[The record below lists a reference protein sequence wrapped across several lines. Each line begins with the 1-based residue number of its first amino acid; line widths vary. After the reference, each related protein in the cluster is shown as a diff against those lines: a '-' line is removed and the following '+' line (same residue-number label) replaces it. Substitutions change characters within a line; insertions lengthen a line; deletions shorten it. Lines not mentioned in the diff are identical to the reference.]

1 MLHPPLMKKKPKQ
14 PNDNR
19 RLARTRGLIRVPG
32 ATLARLPR
40 KLPQRLKFRK
50 RPEADE
56 KLVQALQNLPR
67 ITNETVAEH
76 REEVLSS
83 ARKYIYPLS
92 HSKHRILVITISL
105 LVLSIVG
112 FFGYCIFALYK
123 SQSTSTFTYGVTQ
136 VFPFPVAKAGNS
148 WISYENYLFELRH
161 TMHYYETQA
170 HEDFNSKSG
179 KQHLV
184 QLKKQAMAQVVN
196 DAYTKQLAKQQH
208 VSVSVAEVNDEVT
221 LVRSQNRLGSN
232 EKVFRSVLSEFWGWT
247 VNDFERALRQQL
259 LTQKVTAKLNTQAE
273 NRAHSAIAALDSGTD
288 FAALAKQVSDDQ
300 STKAN
305 GGDYGVAID
314 ESNRDIAPQV
324 SHALFKL
331 QPGKHSDIINAGYG
345 LEIIKVISV
354 DGTKV
359 HGAHMV
365 FNFKPITTYTKPLSD
380 KNPPHHYIK
389 V

>member
-1 MLHPPLMKKKPKQ
+1 MLLKPLMKKKPKQ
-14 PNDNR
+14 PNSKPR
-19 RLARTRGLIRVPG
+19 FARTRGLVRVPG
-32 ATLARLPR
+32 ATLS
-40 KLPQRLKFRK
+40 KLPQKLKLRK
-50 RPEADE
+50 QPEADE

-105 LVLSIVG
+105 LVLAIVG

-136 VFPFPVAKAGNS
+136 VFPFPVAKAGDS
-148 WISYENYLFELRH
+148 WISYESYLFELRH

-170 HEDFNSKSG
+170 HEDFSSTSG
-179 KQHLV
+179 KQHLT

-196 DAYTKQLAKQQH
+196 DAYTKRLAKQQH
-208 VSVSVAEVNDEVT
+208 VGVSMAEVNDEVA

-232 EKVFRSVLSEFWGWT
+232 DKVFRSVLSEFWGWT
-247 VNDFERALRQQL
+247 TSDFERALRQQL
-259 LTQKVTAKLNTQAE
+259 LTQKVTAKLNTDADSRAKNAQQAL
-273 NRAHSAIAALDSGTD
+273 ASGTD
-288 FAALAKQVSDDQ
+288 FATLAKQVSDDQ

-314 ESNRDIAPQV
+314 QSNRDIAPQV
-324 SHALFKL
+324 SHALFNL
-331 QPGKHSDIINAGYG
+331 QAGKYSETINAGYG
-345 LEIIKVISV
+345 LEIVKVVSV
-354 DGTKV
+354 DGDKV
-359 HGAHMV
+359 HGAHIV
-365 FNFKPITTYTKPLSD
+365 FTFKPITNYTKPLED
-380 KNPPHHYIK
+380 KSPPKHFIK

>member
-1 MLHPPLMKKKPKQ
+1 MLLQSLMKKKSKQ
-14 PNDNR
+14 PNTKA
-19 RLARTRGLIRVPG
+19 RLARTRGLVRAPAAALSRVPG
-32 ATLARLPR
+32 RLP
-40 KLPQRLKFRK
+40 FRK
-50 RPEADE
+50 KPEADE

-105 LVLSIVG
+105 LVLAVVG

-136 VFPFPVAKAGNS
+136 VLPFPVAKAGNS

-170 HEDFNSKSG
+170 HEDFSSKSG
-179 KQHLV
+179 KEHLA
-184 QLKKQAMAQVVN
+184 QLKKQAMAQVIN

-208 VSVSVAEVNDEVT
+208 VSVSMAEVNDEVA

-232 EKVFRSVLSEFWGWT
+232 DKVFRSVLSEFWGWT
-247 VNDFERALRQQL
+247 TSDFERALRQQL
-259 LTQKVTAKLNTQAE
+259 LTQKVTAKLNTTAE
-273 NRAHSAIAALDSGTD
+273 DRAHSTLQALNSGAD
-288 FAALAKQVSDDQ
+288 FATTAKEVSDDQ

-305 GGDYGVAID
+305 GGDFGAAID
-314 ESNRDIAPQV
+314 QSNRDISPQI
-324 SHALFKL
+324 SNALFKL
-331 QPGKHSDIINAGYG
+331 QPGKYSDIINAGYG
-345 LEIIKVISV
+345 LEIVKVISV

-359 HGAHMV
+359 HGAHIV
-365 FNFKPITTYTKPLSD
+365 FNFKPITTYTKPLED
-380 KNPPHHYIK
+380 KNPPKHFIK